1 VCRIGPGDLFQE
13 GRSVALKPD
22 VVAILLMALIVLPV
36 YVLRLDRV
44 VGMVIDDAWY
54 VLLAK
59 ALAEGRGYWLVNAP
73 LDGILPGYP
82 PGFPALLS
90 LVFRLR
96 PDFPDNLW
104 LLKTVSIVA
113 MLGVTLL
120 SYYYLHRLRQQPR
133 HIAALVSLGVAT
145 TPALVFLATSTTMS
159 ESVFT
164 LAQLAVVV
172 VGHRAVAALPIGGT
186 RLAVFAGVLGG
197 ATVLIRSVG
206 VGVVAAVALC
216 LIKERKWKQLSA
228 FVVTVAI
235 CVGPWLMYARAHAPT
250 AQHREIHRGS
260 LVYGYGDQFWM
271 RFAGSASSG
280 RVTIAE
286 LPGRV
291 LTNVI
296 DVGGRSFVGIFG
308 PILLRDSGESG
319 EEVLFLGRQVGWT
332 FIGFGGLLATIIV
345 SCVLGLI
352 IVWGF
357 VRTVRERWTVAE
369 FLVPLSLVITLL
381 WPFWTFRFVLPL
393 TPFLYLYF
401 VKGLMEPAAARIVL
415 LVVISLNLYDHGGYI
430 ARVRSDPAN
439 GADWIANFQE
449 LDTTLEWMKAHLE
462 PDAVVATTN
471 PAIVHLW
478 TGHKTITLDRVME
491 PWSVWRTR
499 GARYVACLV
508 SYELPGAWLGSH
520 NLVYQSHP
528 ERPISYW
535 VIDLH

>member
-1 VCRIGPGDLFQE
+1 MSR
-13 GRSVALKPD
+13 RRPD
-22 VVAILLMALIVLPV
+22 VVAILVALIVLPV

-133 HIAALVSLGVAT
+133 HIAAIVSVGIAT

-286 LPGRV
+286 L
-291 LTNVI
+291 
-296 DVGGRSFVGIFG
+296 
-308 PILLRDSGESG
+308 
-319 EEVLFLGRQVGWT
+319 
-332 FIGFGGLLATIIV
+332 
-345 SCVLGLI
+345 
-352 IVWGF
+352 
-357 VRTVRERWTVAE
+357 
-369 FLVPLSLVITLL
+369 
-381 WPFWTFRFVLPL
+381 
-393 TPFLYLYF
+393 
-401 VKGLMEPAAARIVL
+401 
-415 LVVISLNLYDHGGYI
+415 
-430 ARVRSDPAN
+430 
-439 GADWIANFQE
+439 
-449 LDTTLEWMKAHLE
+449 
-462 PDAVVATTN
+462 
-471 PAIVHLW
+471 
-478 TGHKTITLDRVME
+478 
-491 PWSVWRTR
+491 
-499 GARYVACLV
+499 
-508 SYELPGAWLGSH
+508 
-520 NLVYQSHP
+520 
-528 ERPISYW
+528 
-535 VIDLH
+535 